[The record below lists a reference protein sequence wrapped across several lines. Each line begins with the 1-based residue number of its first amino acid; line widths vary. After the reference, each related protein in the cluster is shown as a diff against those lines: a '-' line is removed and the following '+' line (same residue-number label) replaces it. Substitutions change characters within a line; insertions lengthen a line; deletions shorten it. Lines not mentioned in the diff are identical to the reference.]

1 MMKQL
6 RNYESLVQTLRKR
19 YPAGCRVKLI
29 RMEDPQAPPVGTEGT
44 VLDVDDMGSILVCWD
59 NGSNLS
65 VAYGI
70 DRCRKISE

>member
-6 RNYESLVQTLRKR
+6 RDDESLVQNLRKR

-59 NGSNLS
+59 NGSSLS
-65 VAYGI
+65 IAYGI

>member
-59 NGSNLS
+59 NGSSLS

>member
-6 RNYESLVQTLRKR
+6 RNDESLVQTLRKR
-19 YPAGCRVKLI
+19 YTAGCRVKLI

-59 NGSNLS
+59 NGSSLS
-65 VAYGI
+65 IAYGI
-70 DRCRKISE
+70 DRCRKIRE